1 LLDKKVEELEGQ
13 LTHAKEARRRNSIKL
28 ESAVTRQE
36 TGPLRAYGYGS
47 YA

>member
-1 LLDKKVEELEGQ
+1 MLDRKVEELESQ
-13 LTHAKEARRRNSIKL
+13 LTNAKELRRRNSIKL
-28 ESAVTRQE
+28 ESAVQKQE